1 MSGSTSAYIA
11 EVLLDLAVIIAAGS
25 LLAAV
30 ASRFGQPAVIG
41 EIIAGILLGPTL
53 LGALPGHLT
62 TRLFPL
68 SDRAFLSV
76 LANLGLVLFMFGV
89 GFELDHEQLRRLRSA
104 AAVVSLSS
112 VIVPFLLGSG
122 LAILVYPANGM
133 VDGHHVGRLAF
144 VLFLGV
150 ATSITAFPVLAR
162 ILTGLQ
168 IQRTR
173 LGTFVMTCAAGADV
187 MAWAVLAVVVAIA
200 NPKPHSAGGPYLTI
214 AEMAVFILALAFVI
228 RPALRIV
235 LTSRLAARS
244 HGKLP
249 LLAIVVGLLLT
260 AWVTTRLGF
269 QPIFGGFAFG
279 AITPRTEVRQVAPE
293 VPLLIEQ
300 ASQLLVPVFFV
311 TTGLSVNLS
320 SLGVSGYLGAAV
332 IIAVATT
339 GKFVGAAGA
348 SALCG
353 FDKRRATAVGVLMN
367 TRGLTELVVLQ
378 VGLSMGI
385 LSERLTA
392 MMIIMAVVT
401 TVIATPV
408 FRRLYYE
415 GLQHED
421 DRESSKAHCHND
433 IGAPADELSP
443 VAGRRVV

>member
-1 MSGSTSAYIA
+1 LSGSTSAYIA
-11 EVLLDLAVIIAAGS
+11 AVLLDLAVIIAAGS

-30 ASRFGQPAVIG
+30 ALRFGQPAVIG
-41 EIIAGILLGPTL
+41 EIVAGILLGPTL

-62 TRLFPL
+62 TRLFPI

-89 GFELDHEQLRRLRSA
+89 GFELDHEHLRRIRSA
-104 AAVVSLSS
+104 AAAVSLSS
-112 VIVPFLLGSG
+112 VTLPFLLGTG
-122 LAILVYPANGM
+122 LAILVYPANHV

-162 ILTGLQ
+162 ILTGLEM
-168 IQRTR
+168 QRTR
-173 LGTFVMTCAAGADV
+173 LGTFVMTCAAGADL
-187 MAWAVLAVVVAIA
+187 MAWAVLALVVAIA
-200 NPKPHSAGGPYLTI
+200 SPKHSSGGPYLAI
-214 AEMAVFILALAFVI
+214 GEMAVFILALAFVI
-228 RPALRIV
+228 RPALRVV
-235 LTSRLAARS
+235 LTSGLAARS

-279 AITPRTEVRQVAPE
+279 AITPRSAVRQAAPE
-293 VPLLIEQ
+293 IPLLIEQ

-320 SLGVSGYLGAAV
+320 SLGASGYLEAAA

-353 FDKRRATAVGVLMN
+353 FDKRRAAAVGVLMN

-385 LSERLTA
+385 LSERLTS
-392 MMIIMAVVT
+392 MMIIMAIVT
-401 TVIATPV
+401 TVVATPV
-408 FRRLYYE
+408 FRRIYTE
-415 GLQHED
+415 GLQRED
-421 DRESSKAHCHND
+421 DRKSSTAYCHNG
-433 IGAPADELSP
+433 IGAPADNLSP
-443 VAGRRVV
+443 VPGGRVV